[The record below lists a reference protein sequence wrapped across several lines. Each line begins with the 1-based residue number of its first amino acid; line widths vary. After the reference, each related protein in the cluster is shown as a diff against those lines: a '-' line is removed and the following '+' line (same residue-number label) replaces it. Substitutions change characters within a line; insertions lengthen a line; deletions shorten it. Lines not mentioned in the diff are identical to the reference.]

1 MIQALLNPPFNRT
14 FAELGGL
21 TDSQIVFLYDVG
33 ERGEGGVPKLK
44 PPSSPAPS
52 LGELF
57 VRKCFLLGITDPDT
71 VARLWKA
78 ERARL
83 EKLNPKRRGRKG

>member
-1 MIQALLNPPFNRT
+1 VIQGLLNPPFNRT
-14 FAELGGL
+14 FAELGNL

-44 PPSSPAPS
+44 PPASPTPS
-52 LGELF
+52 YGQLF
-57 VRKCFLLGITDPDT
+57 ARKCFLLGITDPDV
-71 VARLWKA
+71 VAQLWRA
-78 ERARL
+78 ELARL